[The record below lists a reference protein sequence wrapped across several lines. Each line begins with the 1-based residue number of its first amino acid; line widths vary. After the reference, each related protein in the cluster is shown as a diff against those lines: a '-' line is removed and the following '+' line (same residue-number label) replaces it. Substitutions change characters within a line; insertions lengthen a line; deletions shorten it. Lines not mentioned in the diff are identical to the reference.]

1 MRIRE
6 RLFLG
11 GVWVAPSG
19 SAALEVVDPTR
30 EIEVGRVPRGS
41 ARDVNGAVAA
51 ARAAFDGWSRTP
63 PRERAKF
70 LEALARALAERRDEL
85 ARGITEELGMPF
97 ELSKRVQ
104 AGLPAS
110 VMASFAQLA
119 AEFRFEQELANSLVV
134 RAPLGVVGC
143 ITPWNYPLHQIVL
156 KVGAA
161 LAAGCTVVLKPS
173 EQTPLCAFEF
183 ADLVERCGLPPGVF
197 NLVSGVGAEAG
208 EALASHAD
216 LDALSFTGS
225 TRAGRRVGE
234 LAARNVVRVTL
245 ELGGKSPNLVL
256 DDADLPRAVKH
267 GVGAC
272 FLNSGQTCSALSRLL
287 VPRERVDEAA
297 KLAVAAARTFTV
309 GDPFEPST
317 RLGPLVSGAQ
327 RERVRELLRS
337 AIADGAKLECGGPD
351 APANTPRGFFVQPTV
366 FSHVAPTLR
375 IAREEIFGP
384 VLSIFGYDDEEH
396 AIAIANDTEYGLAAA
411 VWSSDN
417 ARAERVAR
425 RLRAGQVD
433 LNGGKFN
440 PLAPFGG
447 FKRSG
452 HGREGGVF
460 GLEEFLTTQSL
471 QR

>member
-1 MRIRE
+1 MRVRE

-11 GVWVAPSG
+11 GVWVAPNG
-19 SAALEVVDPTR
+19 GGALEVVDPTR
-30 EIEVGRVPRGS
+30 ETAVGRVPRGN
-41 ARDVNGAVAA
+41 ARDVDDAVAA
-51 ARAAFDGWSRTP
+51 ARDAFESWSRTP
-63 PRERAKF
+63 PRERAGR
-70 LEALARALAERRDEL
+70 LETLALALAERRDEL

-110 VMASFAQLA
+110 VMASFAKLA
-119 AEFRFEQELANSLVV
+119 GEFRFEQELANSLVV

-208 EALASHAD
+208 EALASHPG

-234 LAARNVVRVTL
+234 LAARNVVRVSL
-245 ELGGKSPNLVL
+245 ELGGKSPNLIL

-287 VPRERVDEAA
+287 VPRERVEEAA
-297 KLAVAAARTFTV
+297 RLAVEAARAFTV

-327 RERVRELLRS
+327 RERVREFIRS
-337 AIADGAKLECGGPD
+337 GIAEGAKLECGGPE
-351 APANTPRGFFVQPTV
+351 APANTSRGFFVQPTV
-366 FSHVAPTLR
+366 FSRVAPSQR

-384 VLSIFGYDDEEH
+384 VLSIFGCDDEEH
-396 AIAIANDTEYGLAAA
+396 AIALANDTEYGLAAA
-411 VWSSDN
+411 VWSGDN

-460 GLEEFLTTQSL
+460 GLEEFLTTQAF